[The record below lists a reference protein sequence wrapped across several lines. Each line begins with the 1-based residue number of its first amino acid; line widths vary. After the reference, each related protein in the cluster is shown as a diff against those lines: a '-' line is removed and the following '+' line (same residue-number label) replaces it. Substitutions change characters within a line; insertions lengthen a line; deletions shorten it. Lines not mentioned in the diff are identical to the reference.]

1 MTTTIFILLL
11 RVHRDDVGH
20 QAPLALKDQLYVACN
35 LVGLLD
41 ILLCHVMFS
50 YVMLLCYVILCSD
63 LLCLLC
69 GVLLL
74 CCVML
79 CYVALR
85 YVMLYYVMLYYVMLC
100 CYVVLCYVML
110 CYVMLCYKYILFWTS
125 SYLPCFFLEGLL
137 RTIPF
142 SISVQSI
149 QFISVKD
156 TIYNI
161 ILYLA
166 YHNVYC

>member
-1 MTTTIFILLL
+1 M
-11 RVHRDDVGH
+11 GH
-20 QAPLALKDQLYVACN
+20 QAPLALKDQLYVACS

-50 YVMLLCYVILCSD
+50 YVMLLCYVMLCSD
-63 LLCLLC
+63 LLCLC
-69 GVLLL
+69 YVVFC
-74 CCVML
+74 CCVVL
-79 CYVALR
+79 CYVTLR
-85 YVMLYYVMLYYVMLC
+85 YVMLCYITLCYTML

-125 SYLPCFFLEGLL
+125 SYLPCFFLQGLL

-156 TIYNI
+156 TINNI

-166 YHNVYC
+166 YHNVYCWKRKQEKNTKFY